1 MYLHIPAEYLAY
13 SVMPPEDLDRIFS
26 PRTKRRVEKSETNH
40 LTTPKKNRH
49 QNKNAYCLIER
60 QNATESS
67 ELVTHKKVEG
77 LIFCLFPCIVKNKP

>member
-26 PRTKRRVEKSETNH
+26 PRSKRRVEESESMH
-40 LTTPKKNRH
+40 LTSQKKIRH
-49 QNKNAYCLIER
+49 QNKNEYCLIER

-77 LIFCLFPCIVKNKP
+77 LIFCLFPCIDKNKP